1 MRVVDGQQLQAGG
14 TQDVLGFL
22 VHDRRGLELGDE
34 FLDSGLIGDEGQV
47 VAGGGVV
54 VVVGSGFSS

>member
-1 MRVVDGQQLQAGG
+1 
-14 TQDVLGFL
+14 
-22 VHDRRGLELGDE
+22 LGDE